1 MGASDACCRPGEMV
15 PSPEFASQAHEGASS
30 AAIFSN
36 LVSSAQCG
44 ELAEYACQPRKI
56 CNHHVFTDMYT
67 LLLSG
72 HGIHQ
77 SSATG

>member
-36 LVSSAQCG
+36 LVSSAQCC
-44 ELAEYACQPRKI
+44 ELAECACQPHSI
-56 CNHHVFTDMYT
+56 YNDHVFTDRFT
-67 LLLSG
+67 LLL
-72 HGIHQ
+72 
-77 SSATG
+77 